1 MQELRFALSKDP
13 SGCRCRRA
21 ARRGDPPRQAAT
33 RRGGASSPLSGLV
46 AVGEK
51 QAQRVLLDGPT
62 GLLLALLTVARGPSG
77 ADEPVTSDG
86 SDFPAGGLR
95 ERFVSKPGRGAA
107 VQGAILRDQEG
118 SSV

>member
-1 MQELRFALSKDP
+1 VQELRFALSKDP

-62 GLLLALLTVARGPSG
+62 GALLAVARGPSG

-86 SDFPAGGLR
+86 SDFPAGGLG